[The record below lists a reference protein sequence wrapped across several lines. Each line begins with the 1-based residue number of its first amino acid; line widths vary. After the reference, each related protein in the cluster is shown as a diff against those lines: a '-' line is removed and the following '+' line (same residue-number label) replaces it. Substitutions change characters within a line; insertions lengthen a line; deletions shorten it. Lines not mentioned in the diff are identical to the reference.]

1 MSSSLLSTNVYAHVD
16 ALQRSQQMKIQRLD
30 SSEAEIIL
38 RGRKWTRT
46 GLYSS
51 FYIRFQKSNE
61 EQNCPKSTRTELLNL
76 CQSQFGSIR
85 RMYHELRE
93 KEERSIAKCR
103 RSAHASRVGKLNLK
117 KNALLQSVTPSA

>member
-38 RGRKWTRT
+38 RGRKWTRSEIHSI
-46 GLYSS
+46 GIMEKCED
-51 FYIRFQKSNE
+51 FKQKSNE
-61 EQNCPKSTRTELLNL
+61 EQNCPKSTRIELLNL

-85 RMYHELRE
+85 RMYHE
-93 KEERSIAKCR
+93 C
-103 RSAHASRVGKLNLK
+103 G
-117 KNALLQSVTPSA
+117 